1 MTQQNDAGS
10 GTAAHP
16 DESAGHRTLSAR
28 VRTAFADVL
37 DHDTTDTLEAKS
49 ANELADIRTELALSR
64 NLMAA
69 DRTLMAW
76 IRTALSLNSFGF
88 TIYKLLEAYQASG
101 VNLPH
106 SQTPRNLGLF
116 LTGMGTFAMVMGAV
130 EYWGTIKELRQLKSI
145 TLARPTFI
153 MGILMACM
161 GIFLF
166 FGIIAHLF

>member
-1 MTQQNDAGS
+1 MTQEKEAVS
-10 GTAAHP
+10 SAPAHA
-16 DESAGHRTLSAR
+16 DESAGHGTLSSR
-28 VRTAFADVL
+28 VRTAFADML
-37 DHDTTDTLEAKS
+37 DHDTAETLDTKS
-49 ANELADIRTELALSR
+49 ANELAEMRTDLALSR

-76 IRTALSLNSFGF
+76 IRTALSMNSFGF

-106 SQTPRNLGLF
+106 SQTPRHIGLF

-130 EYWGTIKELRQLKSI
+130 EYWQTIRELRRVKSI
-145 TLARPTFI
+145 RLARPTFI
-153 MGILMACM
+153 MGILMGCM

-166 FGIIAHLF
+166 FAIISQVF